1 MMYVWVYLQDE
12 TPDDTLIV
20 VLKEP
25 KTVTNIRLY
34 ENLWRRNQLHCKKL
48 SIDYTWMYMEWKYLR
63 GSQKKSKKRA
73 AHGGKVQRLKFS
85 LRILHNELT
94 VAVYLYCR
102 DLLLFQFLRI
112 TENCKM
118 ADVSVQRNG
127 TKLCSSNA
135 QCIPREEN
143 FRTYFPRQN

>member
-1 MMYVWVYLQDE
+1 M
-12 TPDDTLIV
+12 
-20 VLKEP
+20 
-25 KTVTNIRLY
+25 
-34 ENLWRRNQLHCKKL
+34 
-48 SIDYTWMYMEWKYLR
+48 
-63 GSQKKSKKRA
+63 SQRIAEKSKKRV

-94 VAVYLYCR
+94 IAVYLHFR

-118 ADVSVQRNG
+118 TDVSVQRNG

-135 QCIPREEN
+135 HSSIERKTLELT
-143 FRTYFPRQN
+143 FRGRIKDC

>member
-1 MMYVWVYLQDE
+1 
-12 TPDDTLIV
+12 
-20 VLKEP
+20 
-25 KTVTNIRLY
+25 
-34 ENLWRRNQLHCKKL
+34 
-48 SIDYTWMYMEWKYLR
+48 MEI
-63 GSQKKSKKRA
+63 SQRVAEKKSRKRA

-85 LRILHNELT
+85 FRILHNELT

-127 TKLCSSNA
+127 TKLCSSNSQYIHRRGELRNLLSEVELRIVEGTTA
-135 QCIPREEN
+135 DVEPSRGELGVD
-143 FRTYFPRQN
+143 

>member
-1 MMYVWVYLQDE
+1 
-12 TPDDTLIV
+12 
-20 VLKEP
+20 
-25 KTVTNIRLY
+25 
-34 ENLWRRNQLHCKKL
+34 
-48 SIDYTWMYMEWKYLR
+48 MEWKYLR

>member
-1 MMYVWVYLQDE
+1 
-12 TPDDTLIV
+12 
-20 VLKEP
+20 
-25 KTVTNIRLY
+25 
-34 ENLWRRNQLHCKKL
+34 
-48 SIDYTWMYMEWKYLR
+48 MYMEWKYLR

-102 DLLLFQFLRI
+102 DMLLFQFLRI

-127 TKLCSSNA
+127 TKLCSANA
-135 QCIPREEN
+135 QYIHKKEN
-143 FRTYFPRQN
+143 FGTYFPRQN